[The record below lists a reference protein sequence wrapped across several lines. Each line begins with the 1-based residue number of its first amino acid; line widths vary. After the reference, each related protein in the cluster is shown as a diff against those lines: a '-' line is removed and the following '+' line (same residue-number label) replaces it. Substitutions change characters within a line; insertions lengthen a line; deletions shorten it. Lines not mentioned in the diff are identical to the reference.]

1 MPCSTSDGRLSRDHS
16 VALRTE
22 IGERLRTSMDQA
34 VVAMPPHLQ
43 ALMKRFGEERGDNG
57 VWTR

>member
-1 MPCSTSDGRLSRDHS
+1 MPYSTGDGRLSRDHS

-34 VVAMPPHLQ
+34 VAAMPPHLQ
-43 ALMKRFGEERGDNG
+43 ALMKRLGEERGDNG
-57 VWTR
+57 VWAP

>member
-1 MPCSTSDGRLSRDHS
+1 MPYSDGQISRAHS

-22 IGERLRTSMDQA
+22 IGERLRTSMDQE

-43 ALMKRFGEERGDNG
+43 ALMKRLGEERADNG

>member
-1 MPCSTSDGRLSRDHS
+1 MPCSTSDDRLSRDHS

-34 VVAMPPHLQ
+34 VVAMPPRLQ